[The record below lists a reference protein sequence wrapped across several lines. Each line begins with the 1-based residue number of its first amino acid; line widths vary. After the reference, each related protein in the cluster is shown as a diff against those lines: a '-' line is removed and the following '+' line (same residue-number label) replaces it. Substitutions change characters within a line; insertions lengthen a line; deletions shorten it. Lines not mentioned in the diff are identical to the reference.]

1 MEADA
6 RNHEYNRKKYEDELE
21 RERKEKWLQ
30 DEKAAAVKKAN
41 EKLERNMLDHESME
55 KSRIQRDV
63 ELKEMEARNIAKV
76 QKEMKDKLIQEMAD
90 TRHQ

>member
-1 MEADA
+1 
-6 RNHEYNRKKYEDELE
+6 
-21 RERKEKWLQ
+21 
-30 DEKAAAVKKAN
+30 
-41 EKLERNMLDHESME
+41 MLDHESME